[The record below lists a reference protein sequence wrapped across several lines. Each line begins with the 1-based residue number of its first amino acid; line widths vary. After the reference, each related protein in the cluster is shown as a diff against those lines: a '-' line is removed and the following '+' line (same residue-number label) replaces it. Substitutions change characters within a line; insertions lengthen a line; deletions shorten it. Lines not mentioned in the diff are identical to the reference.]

1 MACLYGDPG
10 RQTTILKRCDM
21 QRDAVL
27 EVAAASHTASG
38 SSSGW
43 IESRAQGGGPA
54 RSGEFRARPT
64 IRAAGM
70 VSEMKAVAVHRR
82 REDGS
87 LALRLGPRRRLK
99 TYSRLVAVEC
109 L

>member
-1 MACLYGDPG
+1 MTCLYGDPR

-21 QRDAVL
+21 QRDDVL
-27 EVAAASHTASG
+27 VAEASHTAGG

-54 RSGEFRARPT
+54 RSGELRARPT

-70 VSEMKAVAVHRR
+70 ASEMKSPDSITTR
-82 REDGS
+82 S
-87 LALRLGPRRRLK
+87 LSLRNRSIMPG
-99 TYSRLVAVEC
+99 V
-109 L
+109 

>member
-1 MACLYGDPG
+1 MACLYGDPR

-21 QRDAVL
+21 QRDDVL
-27 EVAAASHTASG
+27 VAEASHTAGG

-54 RSGEFRARPT
+54 RSGEFRARSI

>member
-1 MACLYGDPG
+1 MSCLYGDPG
-10 RQTTILKRCDM
+10 RQTTILKCCDM

-27 EVAAASHTASG
+27 VAAASHMAGG

-43 IESRAQGGGPA
+43 IESRAQGGRPA

>member
-1 MACLYGDPG
+1 MTCLYGDPG

-27 EVAAASHTASG
+27 VAAASHTASG

-64 IRAAGM
+64 IRAAEM

>member
-1 MACLYGDPG
+1 MACLYGDPR
-10 RQTTILKRCDM
+10 RQTTILKCCDM

-27 EVAAASHTASG
+27 VAAASHTAGG

-54 RSGEFRARPT
+54 RSGELSRARPI

-82 REDGS
+82 REDGT